1 MQINDFSQRTGL
13 SPKTIRY
20 YEGIG
25 LLPPPRRL
33 DNGYRDYDDHDVDR
47 ANFIAGA
54 RSLDFSLAHI
64 KEILA
69 LRDQQEAPCRFVLDL
84 IEEKANSIAQCIAVM
99 QRMEAELEE
108 LHRLGQTFPTDHV
121 DGKNCVCNLVSRRK
135 NRAREW

>member
-1 MQINDFSQRTGL
+1 MQINDFSRQTGL
-13 SPKTIRY
+13 SKKTIRY
-20 YEGIG
+20 YEEID

-33 DNGYRDYDDHDVDR
+33 ENGYRDYDENDVDR

-69 LRDQQEAPCRFVLDL
+69 LRDNHEAPCRYVLDL
-84 IEEKANSIAQCIAVM
+84 IEEKANSIGRCIAMM

-108 LHRLGQTFPTDHV
+108 LHRIGETFPADHV
-121 DGKNCVCNLVSRRK
+121 HGKNCVCHLVSKRK
-135 NRAREW
+135 DQNRKW